1 VYYIS
6 EVRRMTDPTKE
17 SPQAEIEP
25 SLISIKVL
33 AFFAADHVVKDETSG
48 KLHVLGGF
56 FNLLRFQVYPALL
69 PTLGIGASLHV
80 PWHAHH
86 QDHHF
91 TITMTDE
98 DRQPLPFRIEGIFRV
113 SADVLVGHGDPSVVN
128 IGGTVTN
135 VMFPRPGRHRL
146 WLTVDDE
153 PVDDWGLHL
162 LQLPTGLPTAAAP
175 GTPKT

>member
-1 VYYIS
+1 
-6 EVRRMTDPTKE
+6 MTDQTEE
-17 SPQAEIEP
+17 SHQAEIEP
-25 SLISIKVL
+25 SLAGIKVL
-33 AFFAADHVVKDETSG
+33 AFFAADHVVKDGASG

-56 FNLLRFQVYPALL
+56 FNMLRFQVYPALL
-69 PTLGIGASLHV
+69 PTLGIGASLLV

-86 QDHHF
+86 EDHHF
-91 TITMTDE
+91 AITMADE
-98 DRQPLPFRIEGIFRV
+98 DRQPLPLRIEGIFRV

-162 LQLPTGLPTAAAP
+162 LQLPTGLPSAAAP
-175 GTPKT
+175 GTPET